1 MKSYE
6 AVCIFNPETKTER
19 IDNILKKLEEKIKAG
34 GGEVEGIKKWG
45 MKRLAYTFGK
55 QKKIKDGF
63 YVLLKFK
70 GAGAVPQELGKQLKV
85 IEDIIRY
92 MITIPAPEAMRAEAE
107 SGEDRKVEIEP
118 SMLIKEETGAKE

>member
-6 AVCIFNPETKTER
+6 AVCIFHPETKMER
-19 IDNILKKLEEKIKAG
+19 IDNLLKKLEDKIKAG

-45 MKRLAYTFGK
+45 MKRLSYTFGK

-70 GAGAVPQELGKQLKV
+70 GEGNVPQELGKQLKV

-92 MITIPAPEAMRAEAE
+92 MITIPALEAMAAETG
-107 SGEDRKVEIEP
+107 SGEGGKVEIEP
-118 SMLIKEETGAKE
+118 SMLIKDETKAKE

>member
-6 AVCIFNPETKTER
+6 VVCIFNPETKNER
-19 IDNILKKLEEKIKAG
+19 IDAILKKLEDKIKAA
-34 GGEVEGIKKWG
+34 GGEIEGVKKWG
-45 MKRLAYTFGK
+45 IKRLAFTFGK

-63 YVLLKFK
+63 YVLMKFR
-70 GAGAVPQELGKQLKV
+70 GDGNVPQDLGKQLKV

-107 SGEDRKVEIEP
+107 SGEGRKVEIEP
-118 SMLIKEETGAKE
+118 SMLIKEETRAKE